1 MILRINLLMLNLK
14 SVTIFLFKERFGT
27 IITSPAKTI
36 GIVFLATVLITT
48 GIVGA
53 RNISEKYF

>member
-1 MILRINLLMLNLK
+1 MLNLEN
-14 SVTIFLFKERFGT
+14 VHVYLLKERFGS
-27 IITSPAKTI
+27 IITSPAKTV
-36 GIVFLATVLITT
+36 GVAFLATVLITT